1 MRPRPARVVRAAEA
15 MSLVLAVLAL
25 GCGRADPDA
34 PPPVQPLPPPA
45 PIAAPPPP
53 TPAAPVAQPT
63 SPEPSGAPAATA
75 ETLERARVRFGRIDV
90 RGGTSAS
97 TVRRVVRRH
106 EGEIE
111 GCYRR
116 GLEVD
121 GRVVGRLEARF
132 DVEPGGAV
140 RAVEV
145 PPGPLG
151 RVVEGCVAEAIQR
164 WTFPG
169 SGATDHVILPLVFST
184 R

>member
-1 MRPRPARVVRAAEA
+1 

-63 SPEPSGAPAATA
+63 SPEPSGAPAATP

-121 GRVVGRLEARF
+121 GRVVGRPGSARF
-132 DVEPGGAV
+132 GI
-140 RAVEV
+140 R
-145 PPGPLG
+145 
-151 RVVEGCVAEAIQR
+151 
-164 WTFPG
+164 FG
-169 SGATDHVILPLVFST
+169 SGSGRIL